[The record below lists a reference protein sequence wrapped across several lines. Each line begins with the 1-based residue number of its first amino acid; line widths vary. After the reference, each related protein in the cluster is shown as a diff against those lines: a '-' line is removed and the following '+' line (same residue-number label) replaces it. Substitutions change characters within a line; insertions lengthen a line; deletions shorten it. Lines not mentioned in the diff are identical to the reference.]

1 MSPADGRT
9 PRMSNMTIGEPV
21 IFDDR
26 VILKLRAGTRFVE
39 ISSGREF
46 TVGARPGQLWHGTTP
61 CGIECLDLP
70 VQVIGA

>member
-1 MSPADGRT
+1 MSTADGRS

-26 VILKLRAGTRFVE
+26 VILKLRPGTRFVE

-46 TVGARPGQLWHGTTP
+46 TVGDRPGQLWHGNTP
-61 CGIECLDLP
+61 CDIDCLELP
-70 VQVIGA
+70 VQVTGA